1 MVYHKKFPD
10 YALSTV
16 MINGPLGT
24 LAFILLFV
32 ANSVSRFVA
41 NSWIEKINSKLK
53 KKRVF
58 LAICKSWKRESGNEM
73 RRMMGTCGIRVG
85 IQRIRV
91 GTWGIR
97 VEM

>member
-32 ANSVSRFVA
+32 TNSVSRFVA
-41 NSWIEKINSKLK
+41 NSWIERINSKLK

-58 LAICKSWKRESGNEM
+58 GLSVKAGKGN
-73 RRMMGTCGIRVG
+73 RGT
-85 IQRIRV
+85 
-91 GTWGIR
+91 
-97 VEM
+97 E